1 MNRKT
6 TDNNMA
12 HNDVPSKRKKTK
24 KLYKLRVIMA
34 VFFVLIVLSV
44 TNFNMNSLTKKGNGS
59 EVEVL
64 QNNVE
69 TATQSGTEQMTD
81 GEGNT
86 VNVEVT
92 TEASKTEPSTE
103 ETIPYNQ
110 KMIALTFDDGP
121 GPYTMKLLKILEKYN
136 AKATFFM
143 CGYSLERNDTEEIL
157 KKMEE
162 LGCDLG
168 NHTMNH
174 KQLDKLKAKK
184 IRKEVNGVSDII
196 KSYVGHNPAFVRPPY
211 GAGIKSK
218 KVIENVGYPMI
229 CWNVD
234 SLDWKT
240 KSKKKTIKNVLRDAG
255 DGDIVLMHDIH
266 EWTVDAVDK
275 IIPKLQ
281 KQGYKI
287 VTVSEMAKARNIEL
301 EAGQAYFSFEP

>member
-1 MNRKT
+1 MPQRKKK
-6 TDNNMA
+6 
-12 HNDVPSKRKKTK
+12 KRKI
-24 KLYKLRVIMA
+24 YKLRVIMA
-34 VFFVLIVLSV
+34 VFFVLIILSI
-44 TNFNMNSLTKKGNGS
+44 TNFSIKSLTNGGKDS
-59 EVEVL
+59 DVAVV
-64 QNNVE
+64 QNDVE
-69 TATQSGTEQMTD
+69 TVKQNGNEQVTD
-81 GEGNT
+81 DEGNPVT
-86 VNVEVT
+86 VEVT
-92 TEASKTEPSTE
+92 TEEPTTETATE
-103 ETIPYNQ
+103 AVIPNNQ

-121 GPYTMKLLKILEKYN
+121 GPYTMRLLQILEKYN

-157 KKMEE
+157 KKMEA

-174 KQLDKLKAKK
+174 KQLDKIKAKK
-184 IRKEVNGVSDII
+184 IRKEVNGVSEII
-196 KSYVGHNPAFVRPPY
+196 KSYVGHNPKFVRPPY

-266 EWTVDAVDK
+266 EWTVDAVEK

-281 KQGYKI
+281 KQGYHF
-287 VTVSEMAKARNIEL
+287 VTVSEMAKARNVEL
-301 EAGQAYFSFEP
+301 KNGQAYFSFEP